1 MVVIGL
7 VTAKT
12 AVWCAVVIA
21 IVTIHALV
29 GNRQVSTLQHII
41 IAVNRESGRVPV
53 GIGCVTFFA
62 GVGDAN
68 GRMIRVTRLVILGG
82 MAAKTGIGCV
92 VVIILV
98 TGKTVGGNAQVSAC
112 QWVIIFMDREGGRL
126 PARLGGVTGFAGVW
140 DANRLVIGVGGLVK
154 QVSMAIAANSGG
166 AGVAIGMTSDAI
178 HRGMRTG

>member
-1 MVVIGL
+1 LVVIGL

-29 GNRQVSTLQHII
+29 GNRQVCALQHIVV
-41 IAVNRESGRVPV
+41 AVNREGGRVPV
-53 GIGCVTFFA
+53 GIGRVAFFA
-62 GVGDAN
+62 GVGYAN
-68 GRMIRVTRLVILGG
+68 GRMIRVTRLVVLGG
-82 MAAKTGIGCV
+82 VTAKAGIGCV

-112 QWVIIFMDREGGRL
+112 QRVIVFMDREGGRL

-140 DANRLVIGVGGLVK
+140 YANRLVIGVGSLVK
-154 QVSMAIAANSGG
+154 LVSVAIAANGGG
-166 AGVAIGMTSDAI
+166 AGVAIGMTSNAI
-178 HRGMRTG
+178 HCGMRTG